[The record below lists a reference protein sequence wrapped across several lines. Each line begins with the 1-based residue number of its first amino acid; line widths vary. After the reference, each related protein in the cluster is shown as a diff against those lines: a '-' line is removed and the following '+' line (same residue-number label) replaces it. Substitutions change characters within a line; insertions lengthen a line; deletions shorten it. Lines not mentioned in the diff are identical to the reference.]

1 MCWDLKCPVCPIIPP
16 QGLETSP
23 SECHSIGEELTPIS
37 SWAGCQ
43 GSGHILVPTGTQW
56 VLIWSALFY
65 LLPVHLVIKSS
76 QQPYEVGTTRIPLH
90 EDS

>member
-1 MCWDLKCPVCPIIPP
+1 MCWDLKCPVCTIIPP

-43 GSGHILVPTGTQW
+43 GPGHILAPTGAQW
-56 VLIWSALFY
+56 VLFSP
-65 LLPVHLVIKSS
+65 LPVRHVVKSL
-76 QQPYEVGTTRIPLH
+76 QQPYEVGTTGIPLH